1 MTDRHLTLR
10 LALDR
15 AAATAETLSIP
26 VSIASAA
33 IIDDP
38 YLGPVQLSMD
48 PAAVDLTDAQARGIP
63 VLEMHEREL
72 PIGRVFDVRIDGDRL
87 VGTMRFSRSDEGKQ
101 LYQDCV
107 DGIITDTSVGAAISA
122 VREEQGYLVALR
134 WRPNE
139 VSLVDRGADP
149 SVGINRSAANRA
161 ASLPTHGALHMSEPN
176 PTPAAEPQGAAP
188 ANVITMTPSTQE
200 MQRVT
205 NITELARWAKEKRQ
219 INVDGM
225 AEEHVQFNEPYE
237 TFRTKVY
244 DLVQKQNAQQP
255 PIVAQD
261 PATQLGLSRKEAQ
274 QFSIVRAA
282 QAYLTKDWKK
292 ASFELECSRSIAEQ
306 LNREAKGFFV
316 PWEVQRE
323 MAAGNPSA
331 GGYLVGTDHR
341 DDLFIES
348 LRARSIAFQAGVRTL
363 TGLKG
368 NRSIPKLT
376 GNSTFGWI
384 QEGVDAALSDPAL
397 GSVELSP
404 RTIAGGVAMTRRLLM
419 QSAPSVE
426 MMVRDDLMTGC
437 ALAIDLAVFEG
448 TGAAGT
454 PRGLVNHPDI
464 NTVSVSTDGSPTFAE
479 IVQFE
484 SEIAADNALS
494 GSLKYVTT
502 PAVRGKL
509 KTTSRDGGGHGF
521 MFILEGEQANGYPVL
536 TSTQLTQHTLLFGDW
551 SQIVVGFWG
560 VMEIKPDEAT
570 RAASAGLILRVF
582 QDCDIA
588 IRHGQAFAKAT

>member
-15 AAATAETLSIP
+15 AAATADTLSIP

-38 YLGPVQLSMD
+38 NLGPVQLSMD
-48 PAAVDLTDAQARGIP
+48 PSAVDLTDAQARGIP

-72 PIGRVFDVRIDGDRL
+72 PIGRVFDVRLDGDRL
-87 VGTMRFSRSDEGKQ
+87 VGNMRFSRSDEGKQ

-134 WRPNE
+134 WKPNE

-149 SVGINRSAANRA
+149 SVGINRSAATPA
-161 ASLPTHGALHMSEPN
+161 ASLPTHGARNMSEPN

-188 ANVITMTPSTQE
+188 APVITMTPSTRE
-200 MQRVT
+200 TERVS
-205 NITELARWAKEKRQ
+205 NITELARWAKDKRQ
-219 INVDGM
+219 IDVDAL
-225 AEEHVQFNEPYE
+225 AEEHVQFGQPFE
-237 TFRTKVY
+237 TFRSKVWEK
-244 DLVQKQNAQQP
+244 VQTQNAQQP
-255 PIVAQD
+255 PIMAQD
-261 PATQLGLSRKEAQ
+261 PKTELGLSRKEAQ

-282 QAYLTKDWKK
+282 QAYIAKDWKK
-292 ASFELECSRSIAEQ
+292 AGYELECSRAIAEN
-306 LNREAKGFFV
+306 LNREARGFFV
-316 PWEVQRE
+316 PLEVQRE
-323 MAAGNPSA
+323 MAAGNNTA
-331 GGYLVGTDHR
+331 GGYLVGTEHR
-341 DDLFIES
+341 ADLFIES
-348 LRARSIAFQAGVRTL
+348 LRARSIAMQAGVRTL

-368 NRSIPKLT
+368 NLSIPKMT
-376 GNSTFGWI
+376 GNATFGWI
-384 QEGVDAALSDPAL
+384 QEGVDATLTDPSV
-397 GSVELSP
+397 GSVELAP

-426 MMVRDDLMTGC
+426 QMVRDDLMTGC

-448 TGAAGT
+448 SGAAGT

-464 NTVSVSTDGSPTFAE
+464 NTVSVSTDGTPSWDE

-484 SEIAADNALS
+484 SAIEADNALA
-494 GSLKYVTT
+494 GALKYVTT
-502 PAVRGKL
+502 PAVKGKM
-509 KTTSRDGGGHGF
+509 KVTPKASNQAIFISDGNTT
-521 MFILEGEQANGYPVL
+521 NGYPVL
-536 TSTQLTQHTLLFGDW
+536 TSTQLATHTLLFGDW
-551 SQIVVGFWG
+551 TQIMVGFWG
-560 VMEIKPDEAT
+560 VMEVRPDEAT
-570 RAASAGLILRVF
+570 HAASAGLILRVL
-582 QDCDIA
+582 QDCDVA